1 VVDGR
6 AALVYRVSA
15 RSVRVIRVLHQR
27 RAYFQRVLREEMA
40 EYAVKPRGRSAK
52 RPR

>member
-1 VVDGR
+1 
-6 AALVYRVSA
+6 
-15 RSVRVIRVLHQR
+15 VIRVLHQR